1 MLILIAVLLAVIIF
15 QLHSIELTIQKKQ
28 HRGGEQ

>member
-15 QLHSIELTIQKKQ
+15 QLHSIEITIQK
-28 HRGGEQ
+28 RGKNL